1 MSKESVGHCVIQSPE
16 ALYALV
22 VAVQLGVELMEVGDG
37 GEYDA
42 HSGVGLTVQ
51 FLKQNTIRTPDSADH
66 SKQYN
71 KKDLSIFLHFI
82 VRYKNVDLQKVQI
95 IKKVIKNSCNKRIY
109 RHIYQFMR
117 HHIIVNGTKH
127 LQTDIE
133 GRPFDGLSLPCSRD

>member
-1 MSKESVGHCVIQSPE
+1 MSKENVDHYVIQSPE
-16 ALYALV
+16 ALDALV

-95 IKKVIKNSCNKRIY
+95 IFKKKS
-109 RHIYQFMR
+109 
-117 HHIIVNGTKH
+117 
-127 LQTDIE
+127 
-133 GRPFDGLSLPCSRD
+133 

>member
-1 MSKESVGHCVIQSPE
+1 MLEESVGHYCVIQSPE
-16 ALYALV
+16 ALDALV
-22 VAVQLGVELMEVGDG
+22 VAVQLGVKLVEVCDG

-82 VRYKNVDLQKVQI
+82 VRHKNVDLQKVKI
-95 IKKVIKNSCNKRIY
+95 IKKKS
-109 RHIYQFMR
+109 
-117 HHIIVNGTKH
+117 
-127 LQTDIE
+127 
-133 GRPFDGLSLPCSRD
+133 